1 MTDTNQD
8 FDTPLNIPIPG
19 VSPDILKKALND
31 DFEKLLNDNFA
42 VSTDE
47 SAGVVKGIIIGIE
60 GDVAIVD
67 IGMKA
72 EGRIDLKE
80 FIDTSKPETTITV
93 GDTVEVFVES
103 LDDRNGEA
111 VLSRDKA
118 KREASLD
125 ELEEAHNKEETV
137 KGIIFGRVKGGF
149 MVDVNGA
156 LAFLPGS
163 QVDVRPIRDMGPLMN
178 TPLDFQILKMDRPR
192 ANIIVSRRAIMD
204 ESRAEAREEILQDM
218 HEGKVLEGVV
228 KNITDYGA
236 FVDMGGV
243 DGLLHI
249 TDIAWHRINHPS
261 EVLSLGQTIEAQVIR
276 YNEET
281 KRVSLGL
288 KQLQADP
295 WTKVDEEYAVGNVVK
310 GTITNITD
318 YGAFVEL
325 APGIEGLIHVSE
337 MSWTRKNVHPS
348 KMLSTS
354 QEVDVMVLEVDHD
367 KRRISLGLKQCQ
379 ANPWDTFAEEH
390 PEGSDIEG
398 VVRNVTDFGV
408 FVGLTEEIDGLI
420 HMSDISWDD
429 SGESALSDFKKG
441 DTVKARVLSID
452 PSKERVSL
460 GIKQLSQDPGAAIAG
475 NFKKGQEVTGTVS
488 EIADDRLTLDLGD
501 DVTGVVDARDL
512 SRSRDEQNTSKFS
525 EGDKVSAKVLRTDR
539 SEGVVRLSVKALDID
554 EEKKAVK
561 AYSGKSEGSA
571 SLGDVLGQALS
582 SSDSEKSE
590 KKAPAKKAPAKKAA
604 TKKAATKKAAATT
617 PAAKGETKKAATKTK
632 EEKSE

>member
-1 MTDTNQD
+1 MTDKTQE
-8 FDTPLNIPIPG
+8 FDTPLNIPG
-19 VSPDILKKALND
+19 VTPDMIQKALSD
-31 DFEKLLNDNFA
+31 DFGKLLDDNLSVA
-42 VSTDE
+42 TENSGD
-47 SAGVVKGIIIGIE
+47 VVKGIIVGIE

-72 EGRIDLKE
+72 EGRIPLKE

-103 LDDRNGEA
+103 LDDNQGEA
-111 VLSRDKA
+111 QLSREKA

-125 ELEEAHNKEETV
+125 ELEAAYNKEETV

-149 MVDVNGA
+149 MVDVQGA

-204 ESRAEAREEILQDM
+204 ESRAEAREEIMQDM

-276 YNEET
+276 FNEET
-281 KRVSLGL
+281 KRISLGL
-288 KQLQADP
+288 KQLQEDP
-295 WTKVDEEYAVGNVVK
+295 WNKVDEDYAIGNVVK

-379 ANPWDTFAEEH
+379 ANPWDTFAEDH

-398 VVRNVTDFGV
+398 TVRNVTDFGV

-460 GIKQLSQDPGAAIAG
+460 GIKQLSEDPGATIAG
-475 NFKKGQEVTGTVS
+475 AYKKGQKVEGTITEV
-488 EIADDRLTLDLGD
+488 ADDRLTLDLGD
-501 DVTGVVDARDL
+501 DVTGVIDARDL
-512 SRSRDEQNTSKFS
+512 SRSRDEQDTSSFS

-539 SEGVVRLSVKALDID
+539 SEGVVRLSVKALDIE

-571 SLGDVLGQALS
+571 SLGDVLGEALQG
-582 SSDSEKSE
+582 SDAKAEEK
-590 KKAPAKKAPAKKAA
+590 PAKKTTAKKT
-604 TKKAATKKAAATT
+604 TKKT
-617 PAAKGETKKAATKTK
+617 ED
-632 EEKSE
+632 KSE

>member
-1 MTDTNQD
+1 MQTLGRPRKIDIYMTNTKQD
-8 FDTPLNIPIPG
+8 FDTPLNIQG
-19 VSPDILKKALND
+19 VTPDMMQKALS
-31 DFEKLLNDNFA
+31 DNFEQHEDDNMA
-42 VSTDE
+42 IATEKSGD
-47 SAGVVKGIIIGIE
+47 VVKGIIAGIE
-60 GDVAIVD
+60 GDMAIID

-72 EGRIDLKE
+72 EGRIPLKE
-80 FIDTSKPETTITV
+80 FIDTAKAETTITV
-93 GDTVEVFVES
+93 GDTVEVYVES
-103 LDDRNGEA
+103 LDDSNGEA
-111 VLSRDKA
+111 ILSREKA

-125 ELEEAHNKEETV
+125 ELETAYNKEETV

-149 MVDVNGA
+149 MVDVHGA

-178 TPLDFQILKMDRPR
+178 TPLDFQVLKMDRQR

-204 ESRAEAREEILQDM
+204 ESRSEARDEIMQDM

-276 YNEET
+276 FNQET
-281 KRVSLGL
+281 KRISLGL
-288 KQLQADP
+288 KQLQEDP
-295 WTKVDEEYAVGNVVK
+295 WHRVDNDYAIGTVVK

-337 MSWTRKNVHPS
+337 MSWTHKNVHPS

-354 QEVDVMVLEVDHD
+354 QEVDVMVLEIDHE

-379 ANPWDTFAEEH
+379 ANPWDTFAQEH

-398 VVRNVTDFGV
+398 TVRNVTDFGV

-420 HMSDISWDD
+420 HMSDVSWED

-441 DTVKARVLSID
+441 DTVNARVLSID
-452 PSKERVSL
+452 PQKERVSL
-460 GIKQLSQDPGAAIAG
+460 GIKQLSEDAGATNALSG
-475 NFKKGQEVTGTVS
+475 FKKGQEVSGTVLEVQS
-488 EIADDRLTLDLGD
+488 DALVISLGD
-501 DVTGVVDARDL
+501 DIRGVIDARDL
-512 SRSRDEQNTSKFS
+512 DRSRENQNTSSFS
-525 EGDKVSAKVLRTDR
+525 EGDKVNAKVLRTDR
-539 SEGVVRLSVKALDID
+539 REGVVRLSVKALDIE

-561 AYSGKSEGSA
+561 AYSNKSEGSA
-571 SLGDVLGQALS
+571 SLGDVLGQALKGTETK
-582 SSDSEKSE
+582 DKPT
-590 KKAPAKKAPAKKAA
+590 KKTAAKK
-604 TKKAATKKAAATT
+604 T
-617 PAAKGETKKAATKTK
+617 TKT
-632 EEKSE
+632 SE

>member
-1 MTDTNQD
+1 MANTTQED
-8 FDTPLNIPIPG
+8 FTKENFNTPLNIPG
-19 VSPDILKKALND
+19 VTPDMMQTALA
-31 DFEKLLNDNFA
+31 DNFEQLLEDNMA
-42 VSTDE
+42 TATEKSGD
-47 SAGVVKGIIIGIE
+47 VVKGIIVGIE

-72 EGRIDLKE
+72 EGRVPLKE
-80 FIDTSKPETTITV
+80 FIDTSKPETTVTV
-93 GDTVEVFVES
+93 GDTVEVYVES
-103 LDDRNGEA
+103 LDDSHGEA
-111 VLSRDKA
+111 VLSREKA

-125 ELEEAHNKEETV
+125 ELEAAYNKEETV

-149 MVDVNGA
+149 MVDVHGA

-163 QVDVRPIRDMGPLMN
+163 QVDVRPIRDMSPLMH
-178 TPLDFQILKMDRPR
+178 TPLDFQILKMDRQR

-204 ESRAEAREEILQDM
+204 ESRAEAKEEIMKDM

-276 YNEET
+276 FNQET
-281 KRVSLGL
+281 KRISLGL
-288 KQLQADP
+288 KQLQDDP
-295 WTKVDEEYAVGNVVK
+295 WKTVDEEYTIGKVVK

-379 ANPWDTFAEEH
+379 SNPWDTFASEH

-398 VVRNVTDFGV
+398 TVRNVTDFGI

-420 HMSDISWDD
+420 HMSDISWED
-429 SGESALSDFKKG
+429 SGESAMSDYKKG

-460 GIKQLSQDPGAAIAG
+460 GIKQLSEDPGEAIAST
-475 NFKKGQEVTGTVS
+475 FKKGQEVSGTVT
-488 EIADDRLTLDLGD
+488 EVNDDSLVVDLGD
-501 DVTGVVDARDL
+501 DIRGVIDARDL
-512 SRSRDEQNTSKFS
+512 DRSRENQTTGKYND
-525 EGDKVSAKVLRTDR
+525 GDTVSAKVLRTDR
-539 SEGVVRLSVKALDID
+539 REGVVRLSVKALDIE

-561 AYSGKSEGSA
+561 AYSNKSEGSA
-571 SLGDVLGQALS
+571 SLGDVLGQALQES
-582 SSDSEKSE
+582 EENADSK
-590 KKAPAKKAPAKKAA
+590 
-604 TKKAATKKAAATT
+604 
-617 PAAKGETKKAATKTK
+617 KTK
-632 EEKSE
+632 

>member
-8 FDTPLNIPIPG
+8 FDTPLNIPG
-19 VSPDILKKALND
+19 VSPDILKKALSD
-31 DFEKLLNDNFA
+31 DFEKLLEGNFA
-42 VSTDE
+42 IASED
-47 SAGVVKGIIIGIE
+47 AGGVVKGIIIGIE

-93 GDTVEVFVES
+93 GDTVEVYVES

-125 ELEEAHNKEETV
+125 ELEEAYNKEETV

-288 KQLQADP
+288 KQLQEDP
-295 WTKVDEEYAVGNVVK
+295 WNKVDEEYAVGNVVK

-379 ANPWDTFAEEH
+379 SNPWDTFAEEH

-420 HMSDISWDD
+420 HMSDISWDS

-452 PSKERVSL
+452 PTKERVSL
-460 GIKQLSQDPGAAIAG
+460 GIKQLSEDPGAAIAG
-475 NFKKGQEVTGTVS
+475 NFKKGQKVTGTVS
-488 EIADDRLTLDLGD
+488 EVADDRLTLDLGD
-501 DVTGVVDARDL
+501 DVTGVVDARDI
-512 SRSRDEQNTSKFS
+512 SRSRDEQNTSSYS

-582 SSDSEKSE
+582 SSEAEEKSE
-590 KKAPAKKAPAKKAA
+590 KKAPAKKAA
-604 TKKAATKKAAATT
+604 TKKTAAKKAAATT
-617 PAAKGETKKAATKTK
+617 STAKKETKKAATKTK
-632 EEKSE
+632 EKSE